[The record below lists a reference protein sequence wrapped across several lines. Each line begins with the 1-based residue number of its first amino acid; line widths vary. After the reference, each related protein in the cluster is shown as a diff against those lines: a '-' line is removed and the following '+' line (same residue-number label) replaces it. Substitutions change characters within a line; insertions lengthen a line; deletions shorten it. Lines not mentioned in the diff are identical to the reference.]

1 MSCCHK
7 HQKQRYHSEN
17 TKTCMFIHYMYVDV
31 FFPPT
36 KAIPIMFEHVITHYQ
51 TLQTWIDHDAT
62 RYHDIN
68 ALPQTLPHAL
78 PYIFSQFNIDRP

>member
-1 MSCCHK
+1 
-7 HQKQRYHSEN
+7 
-17 TKTCMFIHYMYVDV
+17 MYVDV

-51 TLQTWIDHDAT
+51 TLQTWIDLDAT